1 MLKAIIIDDESK
13 AREGLANIIKFNFP
27 QINIVAEASNVP
39 EGVKQIQKT
48 QPDVV
53 FLDIEMPIY
62 SGLELLDFFEKD
74 KVTFNIIFTTAYADH
89 AIKAFRLSAID
100 YLLKPIQVSQLKEA
114 IDKINI
120 RPIKAEN
127 YNLLKANY
135 FNTKQQKIAISLS
148 EGLTIIDLNDIIFL
162 KAEGA
167 YTQIT
172 LSNHSKII
180 ASKILGDFDYLCEEN
195 HFFRTHRSFIINTEK
210 IKRISRQTNDVIMC
224 NDDEISITPERKS
237 TLIDLFKDI
246 KL

>member
-13 AREGLANIIKFNFP
+13 AREGLKNIIKINFP
-27 QINIVAEASNVP
+27 QLNLIADAPDVP
-39 EGVKQIQKT
+39 EGVKLIQKL
-48 QPDVV
+48 QPDIV

-74 KVTFNIIFTTAYADH
+74 KINFNIIFTTAYADH

-114 IDKINI
+114 IDKIDKKLI
-120 RPIKAEN
+120 VPEN
-127 YNLLKANY
+127 YSLLKTNY
-135 FNTKQQKIAISLS
+135 YNNKHQKIALSLS
-148 EGLTIIDLNDIIFL
+148 EGLTIIALNDIIYL

-172 LSNHSKII
+172 LLNQEKILTSK
-180 ASKILGDFDYLCEEN
+180 SLGDFDYLCSEN
-195 HFFRTHRSFIINTEK
+195 HFFRTHRSFIINSEK
-210 IKRISRQTNDVIMC
+210 IKRISRQANDVIMC
-224 NDDEISITPERKS
+224 NDDEISITQERKS
-237 TLIDLFKDI
+237 QLIDLFRDI